1 MIFFARNCQYFFA
14 LFYSKCTTVHVL
26 SIQPTI
32 VDHPSIRRVKVI
44 MSFVTAFKTFEFAL
58 MCLENC
64 FKLDRGLVIDAS
76 HAENS

>member
-1 MIFFARNCQYFFA
+1 M
-14 LFYSKCTTVHVL
+14 FYL
-26 SIQPTI
+26 YYNLPTI

-76 HAENS
+76 HAENSSEK